1 LIICREFIKSRKQ
14 VKNLLNLFLL
24 FINISVF
31 IQLKCSSKIV
41 QFITTCI
48 VFKNRYRLVNF
59 VIKAAFK
66 SDFIINIVNY
76 NHLLQRK
83 HQ

>member
-1 LIICREFIKSRKQ
+1 MQNKIRMFKYEAQK
-14 VKNLLNLFLL
+14 
-24 FINISVF
+24 SVF
-31 IQLKCSSKIV
+31 IQSKCSSKTI

-48 VFKNRYRLVNF
+48 VFKNRYRLLNF
-59 VIKAAFK
+59 VIKATFN
-66 SDFIINIVNY
+66 SDFIISIVNY

>member
-1 LIICREFIKSRKQ
+1 MFKYEAQK
-14 VKNLLNLFLL
+14 
-24 FINISVF
+24 SVF
-31 IQLKCSSKIV
+31 IQSKCSSKTI

-48 VFKNRYRLVNF
+48 VFKNRYRLLNF
-59 VIKAAFK
+59 VIKATFN
-66 SDFIINIVNY
+66 SDFIISIVNY